1 MSSHAACPTKDGFI
15 TIACVSCYC
24 NSCLHVQFCGGWTEH
39 RVSTSINIG
48 TEEAHEENTSFE
60 SKKQINRIVKG
71 LVIKISKKMC
81 RSEKSRPKMYGYIE
95 NVVPFYDDLSFRRMF
110 RMSRSTFNILCDYL
124 KDCPELQTQGK
135 GKEPVSVEKQLL
147 FTLWYVGSLST
158 INKIADRF
166 GVAESTALVCRD
178 KIFVAIYNNLL
189 HRFLQWPT

>member
-1 MSSHAACPTKDGFI
+1 
-15 TIACVSCYC
+15 
-24 NSCLHVQFCGGWTEH
+24 
-39 RVSTSINIG
+39 
-48 TEEAHEENTSFE
+48 
-60 SKKQINRIVKG
+60 
-71 LVIKISKKMC
+71 
-81 RSEKSRPKMYGYIE
+81 MYGYIE
-95 NVVPFYDDLSFRRMF
+95 NVVPFYDDFSFRRMF

-147 FTLWYVGSLST
+147 LTLWYVGSLST

-166 GVAESTALVCRD
+166 GVAESTALVCRG